1 MKDEGLSKCD
11 YLWARETQK
20 YQDNNDYTIFL
31 NEYEIWINTNL
42 ESKSQS

>member
-20 YQDNNDYTIFL
+20 YHDNNDYTIFI
-31 NEYEIWINTNL
+31 NEYE
-42 ESKSQS
+42 

>member
-20 YQDNNDYTIFL
+20 YQDNNDYTIFQS
-31 NEYEIWINTNL
+31 EYEI
-42 ESKSQS
+42 

>member
-1 MKDEGLSKCD
+1 LSKCD

-31 NEYEIWINTNL
+31 NEYE
-42 ESKSQS
+42 